1 MLQRAETHRK
11 GASMQGIAFGPT
23 IRLLRQAKGISL
35 REMARQLGVS
45 PAFLSQIEAGRQHK
59 IPKARIVQVADML
72 GVSEGYLLGTAK
84 QIHPDLI
91 RFLSETPEAAEFM
104 TTAMR
109 SGLAAE
115 DFTQLRELVEER
127 KGRGGLRR
135 TALPRPKKKKKPA
148 GGEDLDEYLD
158 AMLCMTN
165 VGVQNK
171 ERLFQRFI
179 KPMVKRNKTV
189 SAEVLLERMLKRERQ
204 SPTSVGGGV
213 AIPHA
218 FVSGLDKPVIGVFLL
233 KRAIQ
238 YGPTKEDRVKT
249 VFFLVG
255 RESAPEYH
263 LPLLA
268 RIARLCST
276 PEFLD
281 VLSKS
286 KSGRDVYKT
295 VLNWDKRISN

>member
-1 MLQRAETHRK
+1 MSIDTSRK
-11 GASMQGIAFGPT
+11 GANMQRIAFGPT
-23 IRLLRQAKGISL
+23 IRLLRQAKSISL

-59 IPKARIVQVADML
+59 IPKARIVQVAEML
-72 GVSEGYLLGTAK
+72 GVSEDYLLGTAR
-84 QIHPDLI
+84 QIHPDVV
-91 RFLSETPEAAEFM
+91 RFLSDTPEAAEFM
-104 TTAMR
+104 SAAMKNGV
-109 SGLAAE
+109 SAE
-115 DFTQLRELVEER
+115 DFSQLRELVEDR
-127 KGRGGLRR
+127 KGRGGF
-135 TALPRPKKKKKPA
+135 ALVGATKQKKDRVLAAENLGAVLDPA
-148 GGEDLDEYLD
+148 
-158 AMLCMTN
+158 LCLTN

-171 ERLFQRFI
+171 DRLFQRFV
-179 KPMVKRNKTV
+179 KLLAKRNKTV
-189 SAEVLLERMLKRERQ
+189 SPEVLLERMEKRERQ

-218 FVSGLDKPVIGVFLL
+218 FVPDMEEPVVGVLLL

-238 YGPTKEDRVKT
+238 YGPTNDDRVKT

-255 RESAPEYH
+255 KEGDPGQH
-263 LPLLA
+263 LPILA

-281 VLSKS
+281 VLGKA

-295 VLNWDKRISN
+295 VITWDKRVG

>member
-1 MLQRAETHRK
+1 
-11 GASMQGIAFGPT
+11 MQGIAFGPT

-72 GVSEGYLLGTAK
+72 GVSEGYLLGTARTV
-84 QIHPDLI
+84 HPDLI
-91 RFLSETPEAAEFM
+91 QFLSETPEAAEFM
-104 TTAMR
+104 VAAMR
-109 SGLAAE
+109 SGLVAQ
-115 DFTQLRELVEER
+115 DFTQLREIVSDKKRRSTLLRSRAVRGR
-127 KGRGGLRR
+127 KTIPQHTL
-135 TALPRPKKKKKPA
+135 
-148 GGEDLDEYLD
+148 ENYLD
-158 AMLCMTN
+158 ASLCLTGVN
-165 VGVQNK
+165 VQNK
-171 ERLFQRFI
+171 DRLFQRF
-179 KPMVKRNKTV
+179 VKQVGKKHKNL
-189 SAEVLLERMLKRERQ
+189 SPDILLERLEYRENQ

-218 FVSGLDKPVIGVFLL
+218 FVPDLETPVVGAFNL

-238 YGPTKEDRVKT
+238 YGPTDADNVKT

-255 RESAPEYH
+255 KEGNPEHH
-263 LPLLA
+263 LPILA

-281 VLSKS
+281 VLGRSRT
-286 KSGRDVYKT
+286 GRDMFKT
-295 VLNWDKRISN
+295 ILSWDKRISSH

>member
-1 MLQRAETHRK
+1 
-11 GASMQGIAFGPT
+11 MQGIAFGPT

-59 IPKARIVQVADML
+59 IPKARIVQVAEML
-72 GVSEGYLLGTAK
+72 GVSEGYLLGTAR
-84 QIHPDLI
+84 QVHPDLI
-91 RFLSETPEAAEFM
+91 RFLSETPEASEFM
-104 TTAMR
+104 VAAMK

-115 DFTQLRELVEER
+115 DFTQLREIVSDR
-127 KGRGGLRR
+127 KRR
-135 TALPRPKKKKKPA
+135 TSMLRAKVAHKKK
-148 GGEDLDEYLD
+148 GGAPESLEEYLD
-158 AMLCMTN
+158 QTLCLAG

-171 ERLFQRFI
+171 ERMFQRF
-179 KPMVKRNKTV
+179 VKLLGKKNKNI
-189 SAEVLLERMLKRERQ
+189 APDMLMDRLERRERQ

-218 FVSGLDKPVIGVFLL
+218 FLPDIERPAIGAFLL
-233 KRAIQ
+233 KRGIPF
-238 YGPTKEDRVKT
+238 GPGDDERVRT

-255 RESAPEYH
+255 KEGEPEHH
-263 LPLLA
+263 LPILA

-281 VLSKS
+281 VFAKARTS
-286 KSGRDVYKT
+286 REMYKT
-295 VLNWDKRISN
+295 IAAWDKRISA

>member
-1 MLQRAETHRK
+1 
-11 GASMQGIAFGPT
+11 MQGISFGPT

-59 IPKARIVQVADML
+59 IPKARIVQVAEML
-72 GVSEGYLLGTAK
+72 GVSEGYLLGTAR

-91 RFLSETPEAAEFM
+91 KFLSETPEASEFM
-104 TTAMR
+104 VAAMK

-115 DFTQLRELVEER
+115 DFTQLREIVTD
-127 KGRGGLRR
+127 KKRR
-135 TALPRPKKKKKPA
+135 TSMLRAKAGTKKAAPV
-148 GGEDLDEYLD
+148 EHSLEEYLD
-158 AMLCMTN
+158 PALCLAN

-171 ERLFQRFI
+171 DRLFQRF
-179 KPMVKRNKTV
+179 VKLLSKKNKNLTPDM
-189 SAEVLLERMLKRERQ
+189 LMDRLERRERQ

-218 FVSGLDKPVIGVFLL
+218 FVPDMDKPAIGAMQL

-238 YGPTKEDRVKT
+238 YGPGDEDKVKT

-255 RESAPEYH
+255 KDGEPEHH
-263 LPLLA
+263 LPILA

-276 PEFLD
+276 PEFLQ
-281 VLSKS
+281 VFGKS
-286 KSGRDVYKT
+286 RTSRDIYKT
-295 VLNWDKRISN
+295 IVNWDKRISA